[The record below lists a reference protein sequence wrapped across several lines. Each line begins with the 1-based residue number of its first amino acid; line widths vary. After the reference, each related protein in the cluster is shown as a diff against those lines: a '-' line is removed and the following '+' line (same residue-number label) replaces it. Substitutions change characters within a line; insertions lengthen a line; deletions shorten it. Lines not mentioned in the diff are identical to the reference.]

1 MPATTTSADT
11 AAGPATQVVNL
22 SLVIGTNDAFFR
34 LMALLHRKHVLVTAL
49 IWLPG
54 DDQHHRRR
62 LWLEIDPGRLP
73 SAHIIA
79 LIRQVIG
86 VEDIRLGDAP
96 PDRLRPALPGPGQ
109 MPTRY
114 LVWRQP
120 IG

>member
-11 AAGPATQVVNL
+11 AAGPAPQVVNL

-34 LMALLHRKHVLVTAL
+34 LMALLHRKRVLVTAL

-54 DDQHHRRR
+54 DGHLHRRR
-62 LWLEIDPGRLP
+62 LWLAIDPGRLP
-73 SAHIIA
+73 AGHVIA

-86 VEDIRLGDAP
+86 VEDLRLGDAP
-96 PDRLRPALPGPGQ
+96 PDRLRPALPGPREI
-109 MPTRY
+109 PTRY